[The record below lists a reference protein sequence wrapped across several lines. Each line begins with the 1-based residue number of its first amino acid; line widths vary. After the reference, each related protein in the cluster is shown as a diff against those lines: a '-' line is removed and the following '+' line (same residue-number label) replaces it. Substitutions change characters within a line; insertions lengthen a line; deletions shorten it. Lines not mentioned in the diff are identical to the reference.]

1 MIVVV
6 NFKNYPA
13 ALGLDPL
20 EVAKRLCET
29 AKNYGVELYLSPP
42 LLHTAE
48 VAKALNCKV
57 LAQKVDLKKAGA
69 TTGWIP
75 PEAVKAAG
83 AVGALIN
90 HSENRI
96 PFWQIF
102 RLLEELKKL
111 GLISVVCGATEE
123 EVKILAEFH
132 PNFIAYEPPELIGSN
147 RSVSKYK
154 SEEILRII
162 SEVKVPL
169 LVGAG
174 IKTKEDVKAAVDL
187 GAAGILIASG
197 ILKAADP
204 AKALEDLVTS

>member
-13 ALGLDPL
+13 ALGLEPL
-20 EVAKRLCET
+20 EVARKLCET
-29 AKNYGVELYLSPP
+29 AKSYDVELYLSPP

-48 VAKALNCKV
+48 VAKAVSCKV

-75 PEAVKAAG
+75 PAAVKAAG

-111 GLISVVCGATEE
+111 DLISVVCGATEE
-123 EVKILAEFH
+123 EVKILAEFQ
-132 PNFIAYEPPELIGSN
+132 PDFIAYEPPELIGGN
-147 RSVSKYK
+147 KSVSKYK
-154 SEEILRII
+154 SGEILRII
-162 SEVKVPL
+162 SEVDVPL

-174 IKTKEDVKAAVDL
+174 IKTREDVKAAIEL
-187 GAAGILIASG
+187 GASGILIASG
-197 ILKAADP
+197 ILKAANP
-204 AKALEDLVTS
+204 ARALEDLITT